1 MNKRELKEQCY
12 IEALEDTLVGV
23 EMILNRINQIK
34 RGSDV
39 ISDDVLMHDLL
50 KTTLDLELSLAS
62 LCIMLR
68 KMSENLFVTL
78 PQDLRRDINSLIHS
92 NRFEYDNYA
101 LSAYSQK
108 GKEDIDLN
116 NILNFT
122 RNLINDKK

>member
-1 MNKRELKEQCY
+1 MDKRELKEQCY
-12 IEALEDTLVGV
+12 IEALEDTLIGV

-39 ISDDVLMHDLL
+39 IDENVLMHDLL

-92 NRFEYDNYA
+92 NRFEYENNA

-108 GKEDIDLN
+108 GKEDINLN
-116 NILNFT
+116 NLLNFT